1 MKLTRKLLDK
11 LITEVRMARTVGS
24 FSPMASRADP
34 EFAKLIKGD
43 DFQVSQSYLESIIQ
57 EELTD
62 ILAESDSDDEEVD
75 EEMDEVTEERSRQ
88 AQKDLIELG
97 YTPLHVLLLLIE
109 EVYIVN
115 SSYHQKMLDMM
126 GHSREQIEGYL
137 AGELVDIHGD
147 NVTTATVLADEIQG
161 LSDVDSDTFLSEW
174 LGSLSALEAADDM
187 ITAGMAAQRDAL
199 HAEKE
204 SEAARSDLA
213 DYETGYSNVL
223 SFPTSA
229 PSVLMDRIS
238 DYLEMHGLDQ
248 DDEWRFEGDNVSE
261 QTHIVATT
269 LDIGDQIADIL
280 DPTYDKRDNPFRGQ
294 NDIDVN
300 HHRLA
305 VTWSHEPQL

>member
-75 EEMDEVTEERSRQ
+75 EETLDQARH

-137 AGELVDIHGD
+137 TGELVDIHGD

-187 ITAGMAAQRDAL
+187 IMAGMA
-199 HAEKE
+199 
-204 SEAARSDLA
+204 
-213 DYETGYSNVL
+213 
-223 SFPTSA
+223 
-229 PSVLMDRIS
+229 
-238 DYLEMHGLDQ
+238 
-248 DDEWRFEGDNVSE
+248 
-261 QTHIVATT
+261 
-269 LDIGDQIADIL
+269 
-280 DPTYDKRDNPFRGQ
+280 
-294 NDIDVN
+294 
-300 HHRLA
+300 
-305 VTWSHEPQL
+305 